1 MSKKK
6 KIIILSSMVLL
17 LAITAVANFLL
28 TDYGNKTP
36 ATVTTATYFSEY
48 RSEHSSNVSEQI
60 LQLDSIINDAES
72 NSEIKENAL
81 ASKLKLTE
89 NLEKELYLESLIK
102 AQGYPNAVVMIGIE
116 SSNITVV
123 VQDEDFTT
131 DDAVAIYTVMLQE
144 VNASPESV
152 RIIPLSWFFKKIIK
166 GAKNTII

>member
-1 MSKKK
+1 MSKRK

-17 LAITAVANFLL
+17 LAVTAVANFML
-28 TDYGNKTP
+28 TDYNNQSS
-36 ATVTTATYFSEY
+36 ATVPTATYFSEY
-48 RSEHSSNVSEQI
+48 RSEHSSNISEQI
-60 LQLDSIINDAES
+60 LQLDSIISDAENDS
-72 NSEIKENAL
+72 AVRESAL

-102 AQGYPNAVVMIGIE
+102 AQGYVNAVVMIGLE

-123 VQDEDFTT
+123 VQDENFTT

-152 RIIPLSWFFKKIIK
+152 RIIPLSWFLKKIIK
-166 GAKNTII
+166 SVKNTII

>member
-17 LAITAVANFLL
+17 LAVTAVANFML

-36 ATVTTATYFSEY
+36 ETVATATYFSEY
-48 RSEHSSNVSEQI
+48 RSEHSSNISEQI
-60 LQLDSIINDAES
+60 LQLDSIISDATS
-72 NSEIKENAL
+72 DSAVRENAL
-81 ASKLKLTE
+81 AAKLKLTE
-89 NLEKELYLESLIK
+89 NMEKELYLESLIK
-102 AQGYPNAVVMIGIE
+102 AQGYTNAVVMIGIE

-144 VNASPESV
+144 VNASPENV
-152 RIIPLSWFFKKIIK
+152 RIIPLS
-166 GAKNTII
+166 